1 MSRESSNSHRFDL
14 QFLVQLIVENVFKK
28 AYTYISNS
36 QQQQQQQQQN
46 VTISVKIFEFRFIGG
61 SDLSRESDLSEGS
74 IYQSVP
80 FIGAFEFPGV

>member
-36 QQQQQQQQQN
+36 QQQQQQQQN
-46 VTISVKIFEFRFIGG
+46 VTISVKIFEFRFIQRIRFIGG
-61 SDLSRESDLSEGS
+61 
-74 IYQSVP
+74 VP
-80 FIGAFEFPGV
+80 FIRGFHLSGRSSFQGFD

>member
-36 QQQQQQQQQN
+36 QQQQQQN

-74 IYQSVP
+74 IYQRVP

>member
-36 QQQQQQQQQN
+36 QQQQQQQQN
-46 VTISVKIFEFRFIGG
+46 VTISVKIFQFRFIGG

-74 IYQSVP
+74 IYQRVP